1 MIRRPV
7 AVALWRVLAILCVAL
22 ALVGAVLPVLPTVP
36 FLLVAAWAG
45 GRGWPQLE
53 RWLLDHPRH
62 GPAIRRWRD
71 HGAVPRRAKWIASLM
86 MLGSATM
93 LAITPVPLWLKIAVP
108 GVMASVAT
116 WLWLRP
122 EA

>member
-7 AVALWRVLAILCVAL
+7 AVALWRVLAILCVAI
-22 ALVGAVLPVLPTVP
+22 ALLGAVLPVLPTVP

-53 RWLLDHPRH
+53 RWILDHPSH

-93 LAITPVPLWLKIAVP
+93 LAIAPVPLWLKIAVP

-122 EA
+122 EV